1 MKIPSLA
8 GFFLHLFSEFSAPL
22 YVIHR
27 LIICFIILCQHWLCS
42 AQNQVVS
49 GVWRIGL
56 TQEFQK
62 FNPFTRARIQV
73 DRNENIFA
81 LNLGLSIQKA
91 SQQILAPS
99 LAIDYAHLWKIQRIS
114 LGPVIDFSMDSYVF
128 GARFLYLHSSV
139 GYRFAFGTKWQF
151 FQEATVGPTT
161 ESFTYLDQKNE
172 QFTWNYH
179 IKLGLQYALR

>member
-1 MKIPSLA
+1 MR
-8 GFFLHLFSEFSAPL
+8 LFSEFSAPL

-27 LIICFIILCQHWLCS
+27 LIICYFILCQHWLCS

-49 GVWRIGL
+49 SVWRIGL

-73 DRNENIFA
+73 DRNENLFA
-81 LNLGLSIQKA
+81 VNLGLSILKA

-99 LAIDYAHLWKIQRIS
+99 LAIDYARLWKIHRVS
-114 LGPVIDFSMDSYVF
+114 LGPVVDLSIDSYVF
-128 GARFLYLHSSV
+128 GTRFLYFHSSF
-139 GYRFAFGTKWQF
+139 GYRLAVGEQWQF
-151 FQEATVGPTT
+151 FQEATIGPTM
-161 ESFTYLDQKNE
+161 ESFTYSDQKNE

-179 IKLGLQYALR
+179 VKLGLQYVLR

>member
-8 GFFLHLFSEFSAPL
+8 GFFLHLFPEFSATL

-27 LIICFIILCQHWLCS
+27 LIFCCFILCQHWLCS

-56 TQEFQK
+56 AQEVQK
-62 FNPFTRARIQV
+62 FNQFSSARLQFEK
-73 DRNENIFA
+73 NKNLFA
-81 LNLGLSIQKA
+81 VNLGFSPQKA
-91 SQQILAPS
+91 SQQIFAPS
-99 LAIDYAHLWKIQRIS
+99 FTIDYARLWEIHRVFI
-114 LGPVIDFSMDSYVF
+114 GPVVMFSVDSHVF
-128 GARFLYLHSSV
+128 GTRFLYLHSSI
-139 GYRFAFGTKWQF
+139 GYRFAFGAKWQL
-151 FQEATVGPTT
+151 FQESTVGPTKET
-161 ESFTYLDQKNE
+161 FTYLAQKNQ

>member
-1 MKIPSLA
+1 
-8 GFFLHLFSEFSAPL
+8 
-22 YVIHR
+22 VIHR
-27 LIICFIILCQHWLCS
+27 LIIYCFILCQHWLCS

-49 GVWRIGL
+49 GVWRIGI

-73 DRNENIFA
+73 DRNENLFA
-81 LNLGLSIQKA
+81 LNLGLSMQKA

-99 LAIDYAHLWKIQRIS
+99 LAIDYPHLWKIQRIF
-114 LGPVIDFSMDSYVF
+114 LGPVMDFSMDSYVF
-128 GARFLYLHSSV
+128 GTRFLYLHASI
-139 GYRFAFGTKWQF
+139 GYRFTFGTKWQF

-161 ESFTYLDQKNE
+161 ESSTYLDQKN
-172 QFTWNYH
+172 QQITWNYH